1 MKRTSHYSKKNSTK
15 GIVYSRSRFL
25 LFAKKKKNSNPL
37 SLSLPP
43 DIRLFSNK
51 RANAWHAR
59 VTLISFDGVTFTT
72 LKKRKKKYKILG
84 AESSAS
90 GTWGEDGEN
99 CWIRRGGGNFFFF
112 FFSKCRRYKTW
123 NTNVPREAGGTIDTT
138 TPIFTRIARTLLS
151 FFFSLSPYTRTG
163 WIAVLL
169 FSLLN
174 ERWRKFFEKWTK
186 QRSERGNLM
195 TIMIVIK
202 RSKISKN
209 KTCN

>member
-1 MKRTSHYSKKNSTK
+1 MIRTIPLISPCSSYYFLIISSSQSLKSNKNNLYDKWADISLGLLFSSSFIVNCVSFSNNLRKFYFIASMKRTSHYSKKNSTK

-25 LFAKKKKNSNPL
+25 LFAKKKNSNPL

-72 LKKRKKKYKILG
+72 PKKRKKKYKILG

-112 FFSKCRRYKTW
+112 FFSKCRRYKT
-123 NTNVPREAGGTIDTT
+123 
-138 TPIFTRIARTLLS
+138 
-151 FFFSLSPYTRTG
+151 
-163 WIAVLL
+163 
-169 FSLLN
+169 
-174 ERWRKFFEKWTK
+174 
-186 QRSERGNLM
+186 
-195 TIMIVIK
+195 
-202 RSKISKN
+202 
-209 KTCN
+209 

>member
-1 MKRTSHYSKKNSTK
+1 MKSKKNNLYGKWADISLGLLFSSSSIVNCVSFSNNLRKFDFIPSMKRTSHYSKKNSTK

-112 FFSKCRRYKTW
+112 FFSKCRRYKT
-123 NTNVPREAGGTIDTT
+123 
-138 TPIFTRIARTLLS
+138 
-151 FFFSLSPYTRTG
+151 
-163 WIAVLL
+163 
-169 FSLLN
+169 
-174 ERWRKFFEKWTK
+174 
-186 QRSERGNLM
+186 
-195 TIMIVIK
+195 
-202 RSKISKN
+202 
-209 KTCN
+209 